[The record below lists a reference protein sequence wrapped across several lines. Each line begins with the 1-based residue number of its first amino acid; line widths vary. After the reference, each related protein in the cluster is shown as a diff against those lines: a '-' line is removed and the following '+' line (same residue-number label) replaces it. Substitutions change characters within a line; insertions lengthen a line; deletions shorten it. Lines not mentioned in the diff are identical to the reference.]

1 MNKAIWDG
9 ETIAVGNVTS
19 GPITLYDGKN
29 VHSLEYQLTGDGT
42 LTLTTY
48 VSVSGS
54 KWHKVA
60 DVAIGLLKNSGDDG
74 DGKGLIPLTLYAG
87 NSFKV
92 KATVTNDSIVLTLW
106 FEQK

>member
-1 MNKAIWDG
+1 MNKVIWDG
-9 ETIAVGNVTS
+9 ETIAIGNVTS
-19 GPITLYDGKN
+19 APITLYDGKN
-29 VHSLEYQLTGDGT
+29 VHSLEYQLTGSGT
-42 LTLTTY
+42 LKLTTY

-60 DVAIGLLKNSGDDG
+60 DVATGLLVTSGDDG

-87 NSFKV
+87 NSFKI
-92 KATVTNDSIVLTLW
+92 KATVTNNPIVLTLW